1 MRRIYL
7 KASNLEKLKQ
17 AQLHGEQCM
26 QLNAAQKPTTQT
38 ESAIKNSGGKNQND
52 VVKQVSQ

>member
-1 MRRIYL
+1 MRRIQL

-17 AQLHGEQCM
+17 AELHGEQCM
-26 QLNAAQKPTTQT
+26 QLNAAQKPTIQT
-38 ESAIKNSGGKNQND
+38 ERAIKNTGEKNQNV